1 MNASNKVL
9 QRALKNNERRLRD
22 FELADLESVLATF
35 EGRRFYYRLVF
46 EVCNLESSSFN
57 PLIKDGACAA
67 QHMAHMEGRRDV
79 GRVMLQEAQ
88 AHCPDLWR
96 KLLNEALVEAEA
108 ANAEREHLNKAAG
121 ATDGD

>member
-46 EVCNLESSSFN
+46 EVCNLESSSLTRLSKTA
-57 PLIKDGACAA
+57 PAL
-67 QHMAHMEGRRDV
+67 
-79 GRVMLQEAQ
+79 
-88 AHCPDLWR
+88 PSTWR
-96 KLLNEALVEAEA
+96 TWKG
-108 ANAEREHLNKAAG
+108 G
-121 ATDGD
+121 ATSEE